1 MGDTINEPLD
11 LIRLSLNERI
21 KVKLRGDREL
31 VGNLHVSRCIIC
43 IMYTFLYSIQ
53 AYDSHMNLILSKVEE
68 KIHVVDV
75 NDESHTNVR
84 ILNRF
89 MKMLYVRGDSVILIS
104 PNYK

>member
-1 MGDTINEPLD
+1 
-11 LIRLSLNERI
+11 
-21 KVKLRGDREL
+21 
-31 VGNLHVSRCIIC
+31 
-43 IMYTFLYSIQ
+43 
-53 AYDSHMNLILSKVEE
+53 MNLILSKVEE

>member
-43 IMYTFLYSIQ
+43 IMYTFLYSI
-53 AYDSHMNLILSKVEE
+53 
-68 KIHVVDV
+68 
-75 NDESHTNVR
+75 
-84 ILNRF
+84 
-89 MKMLYVRGDSVILIS
+89 
-104 PNYK
+104 